1 MSGFFYI
8 ALEGSKEI
16 EEPMQKLTDDE
27 RTRLLRDVREAVRL
41 GGEILRAHFGK
52 RKEISFKGR
61 IDPVTNADIASERVI
76 VDFIRSRHPDH
87 DIITEE
93 SDLSLV
99 GSPFRWII
107 DPLDGTVN
115 YTHNHPMAA
124 VSVGL
129 EANGVMEIGAV
140 YNPIREE
147 FYHAVRGGGAFMN
160 DLSISVSEIDRL
172 DRSLLSTGFPY
183 NIRENPYNNLE
194 HFCHMAKLAQAVRR
208 DGSATLNLCYTA
220 MGRYDGYWELIIS
233 PWDIAA
239 GSLIVT
245 EAGGTVSDLSGGP
258 FSVYGRQVLATNGRI
273 HEQVL
278 AELHVVGVKR
288 P

>member
-1 MSGFFYI
+1 M
-8 ALEGSKEI
+8 KR
-16 EEPMQKLTDDE
+16 LTDNE
-27 RTRLLRDVREAVRL
+27 RNCLMRDVLEAVRL
-41 GGEILRAHFGK
+41 GGRVLREHFGK
-52 RKEISFKGR
+52 HKEIAFKGS
-61 IDPVTNADIASERVI
+61 INPVTNVDIASERAI
-76 VDFIRSRHPDH
+76 IDFIKARYPDH

-93 SDLSLV
+93 SDLSLG

-115 YTHNHPMAA
+115 YTHDHPVVA

-129 EANGVMEIGAV
+129 EVEGAIEFGAV
-140 YNPIREE
+140 LNPIRDEL
-147 FYHAVRGGGAFMN
+147 FHAVLGEGSFMN
-160 DLSISVSEIDRL
+160 DRPISVSKINRL

-183 NIRENPYNNLE
+183 DIRENPYNNLE
-194 HFCHMAKLAQAVRR
+194 HFCHMAKRAQAVRR
-208 DGSATLNLCYTA
+208 DGSAALNLCYTA

-258 FSVYGRQVLATNGRI
+258 FSVYGRQVLASNGRI
-273 HEQVL
+273 HDQIL
-278 AELHVVGVKR
+278 AELRAVGVR
-288 P
+288 SS